1 MLLHVLAKTLFLV
14 VLVLGVFAPLMTWIE
29 RKQSAV
35 LKDRIGA
42 NRADVGRF
50 AFLGLLHPLADLP
63 KLLTRADVVPAGANR
78 VLHTLA
84 PMIAAV
90 PAIAAFAVI
99 PYGGAYTFGG
109 TSVSFVIADIDWG
122 LLYVFALGSIA
133 TYGAVLSGWSS
144 SNNWSVLG
152 GVRAAAQMISYE
164 VVLGLSVVGVF
175 MVFGSLKL
183 TDIAHAQDQLLWS
196 LWGPIGI
203 PNWGIFLQPL
213 GFVMFLACIM
223 AENKRSAFDLP
234 ESGSELAAGDST
246 EYSGMRFGLFY
257 MTEFIGVV
265 VIAGLMTSL
274 FLGGWAIPLL
284 STDMIIAGLG
294 SLVGEGLATIVCALL
309 HVGTFI
315 AKMAFMIWLQILI
328 RWSLPRFRYDQ
339 LMNLCWKVMLPLSL
353 LNIFMTAAGLLVFGQ
368 VA

>member
-1 MLLHVLAKTLFLV
+1 MLLLALAKTLFVV
-14 VLVLGVFAPLMTWIE
+14 VLVLGVFAPSMIWIE
-29 RKQSAV
+29 RKQSAA
-35 LKDRIGA
+35 LKERMGA
-42 NRADVGRF
+42 NRSDVGRF
-50 AFLGLLHPLADLP
+50 AFLGLPHPLVDLP
-63 KLLTRADVVPAGANR
+63 KSLARADGVTAGGNR

-90 PAIAAFAVI
+90 AAIAAFAVI

-109 TSVSFVIADIDWG
+109 TPVSFVIADIDWG
-122 LLYVFALGSIA
+122 LLYVFAVGSIA
-133 TYGAVLSGWSS
+133 AYGAVLAGWSS
-144 SNNWSVLG
+144 NNNGSMSG
-152 GVRAAAQMISYE
+152 GVRSAAQMISYE

-196 LWGPIGI
+196 FWGPIGI

-213 GFVMFLACIM
+213 GFVLFLAGIM
-223 AENKRSAFDLP
+223 SENKRSAFEFP
-234 ESGSELAAGDST
+234 ESDSELAAGDST
-246 EYSGMRFGLFY
+246 DYSNIRFGLFY
-257 MTEFIGVV
+257 MTEFIEVV

-284 STDMIIAGLG
+284 STDMIIEGLG
-294 SLVGEGLATIVCALL
+294 SLLGEGLATIVCALL

-315 AKMAFMIWLQILI
+315 AKMVFMIWLQTLI
-328 RWSLPRFRYDQ
+328 RGALPRFRYDQ
-339 LMNLCWKVMLPLSL
+339 LMDMCWKVMLPLSL
-353 LNIFMTAAGLLVFGQ
+353 LNIFVTAAGLLVFGQ